1 MPILANASVDQDV
14 PAGPSRRPLA
24 SLVLSAILLP
34 LIGFPPSVL
43 VDVDGTPVVARAASS
58 SVETVADVIE
68 VAGVELG
75 THDLVLP
82 ALDAPV
88 EPGLEVRV
96 ARAVDVTLI
105 VNDGAPLAVIT
116 ADATAGGIV
125 RAAGLVDTV
134 VPQARTVPGWAEPVR
149 DGDVIRLT
157 VPASYVVHVDGEIHS
172 GHSLAATV
180 GDLLEEL
187 GVERS
192 LLDRVEPSATERLER
207 GTTVTVRRVELREV
221 RRETVLPREVE
232 RIEDPN
238 VLRGQVRVAQA
249 GRTGL
254 RVDVEQVLLVEGEVE
269 SRTLVS
275 STVTREPVTRIERVG
290 VRALDGE
297 TIWDALARC
306 ESGSRWDIVRRLPSG
321 LAYYGGLQFHPDTW
335 NRNRP
340 ADFPALA
347 SQATREQQIQVAERV
362 QQRQGWGAWPACARR
377 LGLR

>member
-1 MPILANASVDQDV
+1 MPTPPNAPAEQDL
-14 PAGPSRRPLA
+14 PTGPSRRPLA

-43 VDVDGTPVVARAASS
+43 LDVGGTPVVARAASL
-58 SVETVADVIE
+58 ETVADVIE

-75 THDLVLP
+75 DHDVVLP
-82 ALDAPV
+82 ALGAPV

-96 ARAVDVTLI
+96 ARAVDVTLV
-105 VNDGAPLAVIT
+105 VNDGAPLTVIT

-125 RAAGLVDTV
+125 RAAGLLETI
-134 VPQARTVPGWAEPVR
+134 VPQVRTVPGWADPVR
-149 DGDVIRLT
+149 DGDVIHLT
-157 VPASYVVHVDGEIHS
+157 VPASYVLLVDGQLRS
-172 GHSLAATV
+172 GYSLARTI
-180 GDLLEEL
+180 GDLLDEL

-192 LLDRVEPSATERLER
+192 LLDRVEPAATEQLRH
-207 GTTVTVRRVELREV
+207 GTTVAVRRVELREV

-232 RIEDPN
+232 RIEDPS
-238 VLRGQVRVAQA
+238 VLRGQVRVARA

-275 STVTREPVTRIERVG
+275 STVEREPETRVERVG
-290 VRALDGE
+290 VRSLEGE
-297 TIWDALARC
+297 TVWDALARC

-321 LAYYGGLQFHPDTW
+321 LAYHGGLQFHPRTW
-335 NRNRP
+335 NSFRP
-340 ADFPALA
+340 ADFPELA